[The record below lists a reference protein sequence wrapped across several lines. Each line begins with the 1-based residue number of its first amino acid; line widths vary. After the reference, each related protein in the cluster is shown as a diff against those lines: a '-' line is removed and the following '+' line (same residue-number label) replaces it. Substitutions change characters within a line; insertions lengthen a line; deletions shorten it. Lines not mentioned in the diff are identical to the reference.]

1 MIIRRWYPTVFFIL
15 LFGLLMGQTEKR
27 EIAFTCPPCGCPVDE
42 EYHDKAGNCDHCG
55 MAMMA
60 TYKGMEAL
68 ERTNRPERIRKKV
81 AILIFEGVQIIDY
94 TGPYEVFGQAH
105 WEVFTVADKPDMIK
119 TAMGMQVTPHY
130 TFDNCPEFD
139 IVVFPG
145 GGVSQHLD
153 NQKVMNWVKSSV
165 AESETALS
173 VCNGAFFL
181 GEAGLL
187 DGKTATTFASLIPAL
202 QELAP
207 KAKVVSDQRF
217 VDNGKIVTSAG
228 LSSGLDGSLHVVS
241 EYLGI
246 GRTQEIATNLEYPWD
261 PEAGY
266 VRAAL
271 ADKYLRG
278 ARNVLRQFDGQ
289 TLRYEGNRDQW
300 QNKYLVKTELKA
312 KELLALVEYQLEK
325 AENWEKVKTKGMAS
339 KWKVPVSDNETWHG
353 GLSIEEHKEGYVVVM
368 KIARTAAFYSATEKG

>member
-1 MIIRRWYPTVFFIL
+1 MIKKRFFPTVLFIL
-15 LFGLLMGQTEKR
+15 LCGFLTGQTEQK
-27 EIAFTCPPCGCPVDE
+27 EIAFTCPPCGCPVDD
-42 EYHDKAGNCDHCG
+42 EYHEKAGNCGHCG

-60 TYKGMEAL
+60 TYKGMNSP
-68 ERTNRPERIRKKV
+68 ERAERPERIRKKV
-81 AILIFEGVQIIDY
+81 AILIFDGVQIIDY

-105 WEVFTVADKPDMIK
+105 WEVYTVAEKPDMLK
-119 TAMGMQVTPHY
+119 TAMGMQVTPHF
-130 TFDNCPEFD
+130 TFDNCPKPD

-145 GGVSQHLD
+145 GGVNQHLD
-153 NQKVMNWVKSSV
+153 NQKMMNWVKSSV

-228 LSSGLDGSLHVVS
+228 LSSGLDGALHVVS
-241 EYLGI
+241 EYLGV

-271 ADKYLRG
+271 ADKYLCG
-278 ARNVLRQFDGQ
+278 VGDVLSQFDTK
-289 TLRYEGNRDQW
+289 TLRYEGDRNHW
-300 QNKYLVKTELKA
+300 QSKYLVKTGLTP
-312 KELLALVEYQLEK
+312 KELITLVEHQLEIGEK
-325 AENWEKVKTKGMAS
+325 WKKVKGNGTTS
-339 KWKVPVSDNETWHG
+339 KWKVPVGEKESWHG
-353 GLSIEEHKEGYVVVM
+353 GLSIEEAEEGYVLTTKVN
-368 KIARTAAFYSATEKG
+368 RS